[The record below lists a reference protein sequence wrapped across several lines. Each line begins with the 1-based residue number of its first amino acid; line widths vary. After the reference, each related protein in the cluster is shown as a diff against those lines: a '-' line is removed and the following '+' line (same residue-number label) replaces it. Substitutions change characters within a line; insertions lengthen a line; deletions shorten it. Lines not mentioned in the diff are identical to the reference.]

1 MIIASPLILL
11 KRVDLTPTL
20 IRETQQRL
28 YALYDK
34 GKIKPVIHQADKMDQ
49 LQQSLELLAN
59 RRIHGKLVLVNPVSG

>member
-1 MIIASPLILL
+1 MHN
-11 KRVDLTPTL
+11 PTL

-34 GKIKPVIHQADKMDQ
+34 GKIKPVIHQADNMDQ

-59 RRIHGKLVLVNPVSG
+59 RQIHGKLVLVNPVSG